1 MWRIARDSVALDLNP
16 PYAYLLWCRD
26 FAETSLVATVE
37 DRPAGFVIGYRRPQS
52 PATLM
57 VWQIAVDQEHRGAGI
72 ASHLLDR
79 LVDGQE
85 RSVTWLESTV
95 SADNED
101 SIRLFSRFAAA
112 RGVELVSEPLFD
124 RGVFP
129 DQHDPEVLRRIGPLG

>member
-1 MWRIARDSVALDLNP
+1 MWRIARDSNALDLNP
-16 PYAYLLWCRD
+16 AYAYLLWCRD
-26 FAETSLVATVE
+26 FAETSLVATAD
-37 DRPAGFVIGYRRPQS
+37 DRPAGFVIAYRRPQRPS
-52 PATLM
+52 TLM
-57 VWQIAVDQEHRGAGI
+57 VWQIAVDQKHRGAGI

-85 RSVTWLESTV
+85 RPVTWLESTV
-95 SADNED
+95 TPDNED

-112 RGVELVSEPLFD
+112 RGAELVSEPLFD